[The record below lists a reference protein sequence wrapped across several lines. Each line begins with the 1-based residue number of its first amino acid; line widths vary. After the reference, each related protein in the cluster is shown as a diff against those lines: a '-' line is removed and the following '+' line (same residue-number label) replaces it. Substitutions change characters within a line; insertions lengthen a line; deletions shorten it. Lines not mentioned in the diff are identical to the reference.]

1 MISSSS
7 FWLWSLA
14 IGVLAA
20 VYFRYRR
27 LSPVPGPFLAA
38 LTDLWRFSL
47 TRSGHFSDTL
57 VDLHT
62 RYGAFVRIG
71 PNAVSISDP
80 AAVPTVHSMHGE
92 FRKADSYS
100 TLRALFNGKVIGT
113 VVDLQDEN
121 EVSALKRAVGSA
133 FATRNLLDYEPDVD
147 HTLDRLVQAIRKRRT
162 FSLLDA
168 MQQFQVDFLM
178 KAAFSR
184 DTDYL
189 ETNRST
195 YEISGDARVKHWY
208 TWQSMPGLEWLLFK
222 SPLSPA
228 WHRSPP
234 KPPAWTAM
242 ASAEYDKRV
251 KLHSDKPGGRESRK
265 PDLLSKY
272 LSGAEQH
279 KDSVSQTTIVRVISS
294 TIAAGFD
301 TSAYTITMTLYYL
314 LKHPAVLKKLRS
326 ELDDAL
332 DSGRLSRRPRFNEVD
347 KLDYLEAI
355 FKETMRLQPFLKPLL
370 EREVPAGG
378 ADIAGRSFPGGTTV
392 AISVL
397 NVHRDTAVFGK
408 DADEFRPER
417 WLEAD
422 HQHRAS
428 MERSMLAFGGGKR
441 VCMGRHIAA
450 LEMRKAIP
458 RLLMEFDV
466 SFTRSANRVTANPA
480 SQPDLIGRSKLCL

>member
-1 MISSSS
+1 MFFSPS

-14 IGVLAA
+14 IGVLAT
-20 VYFRYRR
+20 VYLRYRR
-27 LSPVPGPFLAA
+27 LSSVPGPFLAA

-57 VDLHT
+57 KDLHT

-100 TLRALFNGKVIGT
+100 TLRALFNGKIIGS

-133 FATRNLLDYEPDVD
+133 FATKHLLDYEPDVD
-147 HTLDRLVQAIRKRRT
+147 HTLDRLVQAMRKRRT

-184 DTDYL
+184 VTDYL

-195 YEISGDARVKHWY
+195 DAISGDARLKHWY
-208 TWQSMPGLEWLLFK
+208 IWQSLPGLEWLLFK

-228 WHRSPP
+228 WYRKPI

-242 ASAEYDKRV
+242 ASEEYQERV
-251 KLHSDKPGGRESRK
+251 KSHSDKPVSMASEK

-272 LSGAEQH
+272 LSGWEQH
-279 KDSVSQTTIVRVISS
+279 KETVSETNIVRMISS

-301 TSAYTITMTLYYL
+301 TSACTITMILYNL
-314 LKHPAVLKKLRS
+314 LKHPAAVKKLRS

-332 DSGRLSRRPRFNEVD
+332 NSGRLSSPPRFNEVD
-347 KLDYLEAI
+347 KLDYLGAV
-355 FKETMRLQPFLKPLL
+355 FKETMRLQPFLKALL
-370 EREVPAGG
+370 EREVPPGG
-378 ADIAGRSFPGGTTV
+378 ADIAGRFLPGGTTV
-392 AISVL
+392 AISVRS
-397 NVHRDTAVFGK
+397 VHRDIAVFGK
-408 DADEFRPER
+408 YADEFRPER

-422 HQHRAS
+422 QQHRPL

-441 VCMGRHIAA
+441 VCMGRHIAE
-450 LEMRKAIP
+450 LEMKKAVP

-466 SFTRSANRVTANPA
+466 SLTCSTNGVTANRA
-480 SQPDLIGRSKLCL
+480 SQTDLVERPKLCL